1 MSIQADRKVGT
12 GHRIIWTH
20 DTTLVQYIKIW
31 TNKNDPIS
39 YIVITITVLFLLLA
53 YNK

>member
-12 GHRIIWTH
+12 GHRIIRTH
-20 DTTLVQYIKIW
+20 DMVKYIQIW

-39 YIVITITVLFLLLA
+39 HCFNYYSTVLFLLLA